1 MDVTIGGDL
10 APYGS
15 VTVGLPW
22 LRLRTFSQVAH
33 TPCHHGSPALV
44 KGNALGHYIAN
55 VRDLE
60 FNLFEVH
67 GLGNVLGS
75 GRYRDLDVDTVRTM
89 LDEVARL
96 AEGPVAESFA
106 DADRNPPVFDP
117 ENHTIT
123 VSAELAKS
131 VQAVKD
137 AEWWRVGIAEEI
149 GGVAAP
155 GPLTWAIN
163 EMLVCANP
171 SAAFFWALG
180 PAMAHALCVE
190 GTEEQRRWAETGLE
204 RGWAATMV
212 LTEPDAGSDVGAGR
226 TKAIAQ
232 PDGTWHIEGVK
243 RFISGG
249 DVGDTAENIFHLVL
263 ARPEGAG
270 PGTKGL
276 SLFYVPKYLFDP
288 DTFELG
294 PRNGVFATG
303 LEHKM
308 GLKSSPTCELTFGAN
323 GVPAVG
329 YLVGDVHKG
338 IAQMFTVIENA
349 RMTIGVKAAG
359 ALSTGYLNALAFAK
373 ERVQGADLTQMTD
386 KAAPRVTIIHH
397 PDVRRSLMTQKA
409 YAEGLRALYMYAA
422 AHQDDAVAQLVSGAD
437 PEMARRVDD
446 LLLPVV
452 KGVGSERAYEILTE
466 SLQTLGGSGFLQD
479 YPIEQYIR
487 DAKIDSLYEGTTA
500 IQALDFVFRKIVRD
514 RGEALAHV
522 VSQIATTVETC
533 DAALRENA
541 EQLRTALNDV
551 QAMTATL
558 SGYLMS
564 AAERPTEIYKV
575 GLASVR
581 FLLAVGDLLIGW
593 RLLAQADVAHAAL
606 SDSPSVSDEA
616 FYRGKIA
623 TAAFFAKNMLPNL
636 AAVRRIIESTD
647 DEIMALPEASF

>member
-1 MDVTIGGDL
+1 V
-10 APYGS
+10 
-15 VTVGLPW
+15 
-22 LRLRTFSQVAH
+22 
-33 TPCHHGSPALV
+33 
-44 KGNALGHYIAN
+44 GHYITN
-55 VRDLE
+55 VRDIE
-60 FNLFEVH
+60 FNLFEVLS
-67 GLGNVLGS
+67 LGEVLAS
-75 GRYRDLDVDTVRTM
+75 GGYGDLDVETVRTM

-106 DADRNPPVFDP
+106 SADRYPPVFDP
-117 ENHTIT
+117 DRHTIS
-123 VSAELAKS
+123 VPGELAKS
-131 VQAVKD
+131 VQAIKD
-137 AEWWRVGIAEEI
+137 AEWWRIGIAEEI
-149 GGVAAP
+149 GGIPAP
-155 GPLTWAIN
+155 APLTWAIH
-163 EMLVCANP
+163 EMLMSANP
-171 SAAFFWALG
+171 SAVFWYALG
-180 PAMAHALCVE
+180 PAMAQALYVE
-190 GTEEQRRWAETGLE
+190 GNEQQKRWAAVALE

-288 DTFELG
+288 DTLQLG

-308 GLKSSPTCELTFGAN
+308 GLKSSPTCELTFGGQ

-329 YLVGDVHKG
+329 YLVGDVHNG
-338 IAQMFTVIENA
+338 IAQMFTVIEYA

-359 ALSTGYLNALAFAK
+359 MLSTGYLNALAFAK
-373 ERVQGADLTQMTD
+373 ERVQGPNMTQMTE
-386 KAAPRVTIIHH
+386 KAAPRATIIHH

-409 YAEGLRALYMYAA
+409 YAEGLRAMYMYAA
-422 AHQDDAVAQLVSGAD
+422 AHQNDDVAQQVSGAS
-437 PEMARRVDD
+437 PEMAHRVGD

-452 KGVGSERAYEILTE
+452 KGVASERAYELLTE
-466 SLQTLGGSGFLQD
+466 SLQTFGGSGFLQD

-500 IQALDFVFRKIVRD
+500 IQALDLFFRKIVRD
-514 RGEALAHV
+514 RGEAMAHV
-522 VSQIATTVETC
+522 AAQISHTIDTC
-533 DAALRENA
+533 DAGLKTQA
-541 EQLRTALNDV
+541 EQLRTALEHL

-558 SGYLMS
+558 TSYLM
-564 AAERPTEIYKV
+564 AATERPTEIYKV

-593 RLLAQADVAHAAL
+593 RLLVQANVAQAAL
-606 SDSPSVSDEA
+606 AGSNDDEA
-616 FYRGKIA
+616 FYQGKIA
-623 TAAFFAKNMLPNL
+623 TATFFAANTLPNL
-636 AAVRRIIESTD
+636 AALRGIIENLD
-647 DEIMALPEASF
+647 DEIMSLPEAAF

>member
-1 MDVTIGGDL
+1 
-10 APYGS
+10 
-15 VTVGLPW
+15 
-22 LRLRTFSQVAH
+22 
-33 TPCHHGSPALV
+33 
-44 KGNALGHYIAN
+44 LGHYITN
-55 VRDLE
+55 VRDIE
-60 FNLFEVH
+60 FNLFEVLN
-67 GLGNVLGS
+67 LGDVFAS
-75 GRYRDLDVDTVRTM
+75 GGYGDLDVDTVRTM

-106 DADRNPPVFDP
+106 VADRHPPVFDP
-117 ENHTIT
+117 DRHTIS
-123 VSAELAKS
+123 VPGELAKS

-137 AEWWRVGIAEEI
+137 AEWWRIGIAEEI

-155 GPLTWAIN
+155 APLTWAIH

-171 SAAFFWALG
+171 SAAFWYALG
-180 PAMAHALCVE
+180 PAMANALYVE
-190 GTEEQRRWAETGLE
+190 GNEQQKRWAAMALE

-226 TKAIAQ
+226 AKAIAQ
-232 PDGTWHIEGVK
+232 PDGTWHIDGVK

-263 ARPEGAG
+263 ARPVGAS

-288 DTFELG
+288 DTLELG
-294 PRNGVFATG
+294 RRNGVFATG

-308 GLKSSPTCELTFGAN
+308 GLKSSPTCELTFGAH
-323 GVPAVG
+323 GIPAVG
-329 YLVGDVHKG
+329 YLVGDVHNG

-349 RMTIGVKAAG
+349 RMTIGVKATG
-359 ALSTGYLNALAFAK
+359 TLSTGYLNALAFAK

-397 PDVRRSLMTQKA
+397 PDVRRALMTQKA

-422 AHQDDAVAQLVSGAD
+422 AHQNDDVAQQVSGAS
-437 PEMARRVDD
+437 PEMAHRVGD
-446 LLLPVV
+446 LLLPLV
-452 KGVGSERAYEILTE
+452 KGVGSERAYELLTE
-466 SLQTLGGSGFLQD
+466 SLQTFGGSGFLQD

-500 IQALDFVFRKIVRD
+500 IQALDLFFRKVVRD

-522 VSQIATTVETC
+522 AAQISRSIDTC
-533 DAALRENA
+533 DAALKTQA
-541 EQLRTALNDV
+541 DQLRTALEDV
-551 QAMTATL
+551 KAMTATL
-558 SGYLMS
+558 TGYLMS
-564 AAERPTEIYKV
+564 AAERPEEIYKV

-593 RLLAQADVAHAAL
+593 RLLVQANVAQAAL
-606 SDSPSVSDEA
+606 SANPSKADEA
-616 FYRGKIA
+616 FYTGKIA
-623 TAAFFAKNMLPNL
+623 SAAFFAANMLPNL
-636 AAVRRIIESTD
+636 RGLRGIIENLD
-647 DEIMALPEASF
+647 DEIMNLPEAAF